1 MKKNKFTKNKTF
13 FISDKKIIRQINIK
27 RFMSKKLQNYLQ
39 NQFIFKKITG
49 KKKSINFLGLSID
62 SKSIKK
68 DNLFLAIKGK
78 NNDGNK
84 FIKEAFKRGA
94 RCVVS
99 SDKKKSKKITNVK
112 DTTIFLNN
120 FAKLKENIASL
131 K

>member
-1 MKKNKFTKNKTF
+1 
-13 FISDKKIIRQINIK
+13 
-27 RFMSKKLQNYLQ
+27 MSKKLQNYLQ

-84 FIKEAFKRGA
+84 FIKAFKRGA

-99 SDKKKSKKITNVK
+99 SDKKKVKK
-112 DTTIFLNN
+112 
-120 FAKLKENIASL
+120 
-131 K
+131 